1 LKIKDHHYL
10 KEHHPNLMT
19 SIHSG
24 LLKSQIQLLIIIFVF
39 STLIIPQLAFAE
51 VFIVPH
57 EYVGYFDSNGIYT
70 VVGNIKN
77 ENEFAVIPTIS
88 VSVIDYSKTF
98 SKTIQHVPLTP
109 GEQIPFK
116 IKFPEVLGNTP
127 ILMPAELTLEKT
139 KKDATPIKVL
149 YDKTLIKFKDGHLT
163 GRIQNTGNSTIFFP
177 KVYAVIHGYEK
188 VLDVVQNIELINK
201 IDPGEIVDFSM
212 YRDPSITDEVSF
224 YSCFAPVDTTVIPIT
239 AKKNGGDFDFR
250 YDSGAWYSAP
260 KFNEEGTILT
270 MRGYNSYPLETYAN
284 FEFQPISGK
293 EKFNVTLNDKPIKFI
308 QSEDEIG
315 FWHVA
320 FIVEPTSQGILK
332 ISGFEKG
339 LPPET
344 PKVPQWIK
352 TNANW
357 WSTNKISDSE
367 FLKGIRFLFDK
378 AIVFV
383 PAKDLSPES
392 NWKVPS
398 WIKTTAGWWSEEK
411 ISDDDFLNLIENLVK
426 RKIIII

>member
-1 LKIKDHHYL
+1 L
-10 KEHHPNLMT
+10 KEQNPNLKT
-19 SIHSG
+19 SIFSN
-24 LLKSQIQLLIIIFVF
+24 LLKSEIQLLIIIFVF
-39 STLIIPQLAFAE
+39 STLIIPQLVFAE

-57 EYVGYFDSNGIYT
+57 EYVGYFDSNRIYT

-88 VSVIDYSKTF
+88 VSVIDDSKTF
-98 SKTIQHVPLTP
+98 SKTIQHVALTP

-116 IKFPEVLGNTP
+116 IKFPEVLGNAP
-127 ILMPAELTLEKT
+127 VLMPAELTLEKT
-139 KKDATPIKVL
+139 KKDATPIKVF

-163 GRIQNTGNSTIFFP
+163 GRMQNTGNNTILFP

-201 IDPGEIVDFSM
+201 IDPGEIVNFSM

-239 AKKNGGDFDFR
+239 AKKNGGDYDFR

-260 KFNEEGTILT
+260 KFNGEGTILT
-270 MRGYNSYPLETYAN
+270 MQGYNSYPLETYAN

-339 LPPET
+339 LPPII

-392 NWKVPS
+392 NWKIPS
-398 WIKTTAGWWSEEK
+398 WVKTTAGWWSEEK
-411 ISDDDFLNLIENLVK
+411 ISDDDFLSLIENLAK